1 MQQAGEVV
9 GFIGLGVMGGPMA
22 ANVARSGYQVVGCD
36 PDPRRVQEAQA
47 AGLYVAGSPAEVAQN
62 VTRTVVSIVRDVPQ
76 TWDALYG
83 PQGVIGPRRP
93 GLDLAVMSTLDPGT
107 MARLAEDLAQRG
119 ITAVAAPVSGG
130 RAGAEQRSLSIMTS
144 GDGGALDRLEPV
156 LHAMGSNVFRLGD
169 RPAMAQAAKLANQ
182 LMLATNIMGVQEGL
196 EVASAYGVDESQ
208 LMGLL
213 TASTGGSW
221 VTEHWAQVERFTRGH
236 QPGDELDIIL
246 KDLRST
252 LREADESEM
261 SLPVTAVAFQRLRQA
276 WRRSG

>member
-196 EVASAYGVDESQ
+196 EIASAYGVDESQ

>member
-1 MQQAGEVV
+1 MQQPGEVV

-22 ANVARSGYQVVGCD
+22 ANLARSGYQVVGCD
-36 PDPRRVQEAQA
+36 PDPRRRQEAQA
-47 AGLYVAGSPAEVAQN
+47 AGVYVAGSPAEVAQDA
-62 VTRTVVSIVRDVPQ
+62 TRTLISIVRDVSQ
-76 TWDALYG
+76 TWDVLYS
-83 PQGVIGPRRP
+83 PQGVIAPRRA
-93 GLDLAVMSTLDPGT
+93 GLDLVVMSTLDPGT
-107 MARLAEDLAQRG
+107 MARLAEDLGQRG

-144 GDGGALDRLEPV
+144 GDRGALDRVEPV
-156 LHAMGSNVFRLGD
+156 LHAMGSNVFRLGEG
-169 RPAMAQAAKLANQ
+169 PAMAQAAKLANQ

-196 EVASAYGVDESQ
+196 EIASAHGVDESQ
-208 LMGLL
+208 LMSLL

-261 SLPVTAVAFQRLRQA
+261 SLPVTAVTFQRLRQA
-276 WRRSG
+276 WRRGR

>member
-1 MQQAGEVV
+1 MQQPEEVV

-22 ANVARSGYQVVGCD
+22 ANVARSGYRVVGCD
-36 PDPRRVQEAQA
+36 PDPHRRQEAQA
-47 AGLYVAGSPAEVAQN
+47 AGVYVAGSPAEAAQDA
-62 VTRTVVSIVRDVPQ
+62 TRTLISVVRDVSQ

-83 PQGVIGPRRP
+83 PQGIITPRRA
-93 GLDLAVMSTLDPGT
+93 GLDLVVMSTLDPGT

-144 GDGGALDRLEPV
+144 GDRAALDRVEPV
-156 LHAMGSNVFRLGD
+156 LHAMGSNVFRLGEG
-169 RPAMAQAAKLANQ
+169 PAMAQAAKLANQ

-196 EVASAYGVDESQ
+196 EIASAHGVDESQ
-208 LMGLL
+208 LMSLL

-261 SLPVTAVAFQRLRQA
+261 SLPITAVTFQRLRQA
-276 WRRSG
+276 WRRGR

>member
-1 MQQAGEVV
+1 MQQPGEVV

-22 ANVARSGYQVVGCD
+22 ANVARSGYRVVGCD
-36 PDPRRVQEAQA
+36 PDPHRRQEAQA
-47 AGLYVAGSPAEVAQN
+47 AGVYVAGSPAEAAQDA
-62 VTRTVVSIVRDVPQ
+62 TRTLISIVRDVSQ

-83 PQGVIGPRRP
+83 PQGIITPRRA
-93 GLDLAVMSTLDPGT
+93 GLDLVVMSTLDPGT
-107 MARLAEDLAQRG
+107 MARLAEDLSQRG
-119 ITAVAAPVSGG
+119 ISAVAAPVSGG

-144 GDGGALDRLEPV
+144 GDRAALDRVEPV
-156 LHAMGSNVFRLGD
+156 LHAMGSNVFRLGEG
-169 RPAMAQAAKLANQ
+169 PAMAQAAKLANQ

-196 EVASAYGVDESQ
+196 EIASAHGVDESQ
-208 LMGLL
+208 LMSLL

-261 SLPVTAVAFQRLRQA
+261 SLPITAVTFQRLRQA
-276 WRRSG
+276 WRRGR

>member
-196 EVASAYGVDESQ
+196 EIASAYGVDEGQ